1 MGTTGRGVLTRSVLA
16 LLAAVTPV
24 AVAAQQPE
32 QPAPR
37 LVDLVDVVVV
47 NLEVWVTDRQGA
59 PVPAL
64 NRGDFELRVDGSP
77 VDISNFLDMAARRR
91 EGAELTGAAPAPE
104 TESKAAAAPAPGEAP
119 VVPPSHVVIYL
130 DDESIRPFARR
141 PLLDELAVFLRDQ
154 AARGNRVML
163 VTHGAR
169 VQVRHRFQDEP
180 RALPHLLTTL
190 EEPGGSVRQ
199 LEAERDFI
207 LRNMERTVLP
217 APGQT
222 ATRIEFDLEDARSL
236 LPRIRGYAQMLRE
249 QTRQRLAAMESF
261 VTSLA
266 GIQGAKVMVYVGEG
280 IHAYP
285 ADGLFRTWE
294 ERYPTLARLE
304 GMSTGLEANRFG
316 LKDEIRELVSRANAA
331 LVSIFTLDAGDAG
344 NLAAIG
350 ADRGTGSS
358 GPTPLV
364 IGRMDQQ
371 ISMQEISGKTGGETL
386 GLGERFGGVQ
396 RLGERLEAYYS
407 LGFDAAP
414 FADGRERRVEVTV
427 RRPGVRVRYR
437 PAFTVQS
444 LGERMKELTLAGLL
458 YQRRSNRLGVELAKE
473 SERPREG
480 GGHHVLL
487 VMRMPLA
494 NVTLLPRGEV
504 HEGRLSLYLAVQS
517 AAGRAS
523 PVIEQPFPI
532 RVPNDAMLTA
542 LGQQVAFT
550 FDLAL
555 GAGEWQAAVTVR
567 DELAGTVAVETTSV
581 TVGDTAPA
589 QAPRS

>member
-1 MGTTGRGVLTRSVLA
+1 MGVPA
-16 LLAAVTPV
+16 LLAAVVPLSV
-24 AVAAQQPE
+24 ASQQRAG

-47 NLEVWVTDRQGA
+47 NLEVWVSDRQGA
-59 PVPAL
+59 PVPELTRA
-64 NRGDFELRVDGSP
+64 DFELRVDGKP

-91 EGAELTGAAPAPE
+91 AA
-104 TESKAAAAPAPGEAP
+104 TESPAGAPAPAPGEGAAGTPAP
-119 VVPPSHVVIYL
+119 TEAPLVPPSHVVIYL

-141 PLLDELAVFLRDQ
+141 PLLGELAMFLRDQ

-169 VQVRHRFQDEP
+169 VQVRHRFQDDP

-190 EEPGGSVRQ
+190 EEPGGAVRQ

-207 LRNMERTVLP
+207 IRNMERAVLP

-294 ERYPTLARLE
+294 ERYPALARQE

-316 LKDEIRELVSRANAA
+316 LKEEIRELVSRANAS
-331 LVSIFTLDAGDAG
+331 LVSIFTLDAGDSG
-344 NLAAIG
+344 NLTAIG

-364 IGRMDQQ
+364 LGRMDQQ
-371 ISMQEISGKTGGETL
+371 ISMQEISGKTGGEML

-427 RRPGVRVRYR
+427 ARPGVKVRYR

-458 YQRRSNRLGVELAKE
+458 YQRRSNRLGVELIKE
-473 SERPREG
+473 SERPRQG

-487 VMRMPLA
+487 AMRMPLA
-494 NVTLLPRGEV
+494 NVTLLPVEEV
-504 HEGRLSLYLAVQS
+504 HEGRLSLYLALQG
-517 AAGRAS
+517 AGGRAS
-523 PVIEQPFPI
+523 SVIEQPFPI
-532 RVPNDAMLTA
+532 RVPNEALLTA

-555 GAGEWQAAVTVR
+555 AAGEWQAAVTVR
-567 DELAGTVAVETTSV
+567 DELAGTVAVETAAL
-581 TVGDTAPA
+581 TVGAAARGGDAR
-589 QAPRS
+589 Q